1 MSKELTV
8 EKTTQT
14 TKSSQTTKNNI
25 KYLHKYFS
33 DYLKEEWE
41 STISLKPTSK
51 KEIGNIISPLN
62 SNKAPGSNSI
72 LIE

>member
-25 KYLHKYFS
+25 KYLHKYS
-33 DYLKEEWE
+33 SRL
-41 STISLKPTSK
+41 S
-51 KEIGNIISPLN
+51 
-62 SNKAPGSNSI
+62 
-72 LIE
+72 